1 MYAYYDLSI
10 KILHIYLKKKIIP
23 YQWRKFHKAYMYACI
38 LCFTI
43 EIHDPPQTIP
53 NISAQFNLYQKLL
66 ILWTKLYL
74 KYTKTFIW
82 KRYYQILHPPPFPHH
97 QTHVHNQQEF
107 TFINQTINSLR
118 QSVCFILVNEGDLK
132 LCSITHVLFTSAP
145 CKPAWTDQRCDDA
158 FRQSTPIGQLW
169 LVFFHYM
176 SIT

>member
-1 MYAYYDLSI
+1 MHAYCVSQLKSTTHPKPSLTYPPNLTFTKNSLFCEQNYISNTPKPSFGSVII
-10 KILHIYLKKKIIP
+10 K
-23 YQWRKFHKAYMYACI
+23 C
-38 LCFTI
+38 
-43 EIHDPPQTIP
+43 
-53 NISAQFNLYQKLL
+53 
-66 ILWTKLYL
+66 
-74 KYTKTFIW
+74 YT
-82 KRYYQILHPPPFPHH
+82 PPFPHH

-145 CKPAWTDQRCDDA
+145 CKPAWTDQRCVDA